1 MFWSA
6 SHSAYLL
13 TSFINS
19 NMAFIELQETWTK
32 CLQGPFLITLEAGKN
47 IMLFLSLPFQCCV
60 YKEKRAPITMY
71 VDIYVKL
78 IRELGGGRVGLM
90 FLSKGVSG
98 GSFPKTVAG
107 NRA

>member
-1 MFWSA
+1 
-6 SHSAYLL
+6 
-13 TSFINS
+13 
-19 NMAFIELQETWTK
+19 
-32 CLQGPFLITLEAGKN
+32 
-47 IMLFLSLPFQCCV
+47 
-60 YKEKRAPITMY
+60 MY